1 MRKTL
6 LLLVPIS
13 NKEKTIEIQLAFFAA
28 PPVAGW
34 MDGWREVTVL
44 QIVAMCVMM
53 SLEERKLA
61 RRVKFVAN
69 VHMKKDKEKAYL

>member
-1 MRKTL
+1 
-6 LLLVPIS
+6 
-13 NKEKTIEIQLAFFAA
+13 
-28 PPVAGW
+28 